1 MIPLFT
7 GSRVL
12 IILVEHYIAANFV
25 DIKFGDF
32 VQNTILFYLV
42 SFKFGDLGPRL
53 PNVTSLLQCQ
63 PS

>member
-12 IILVEHYIAANFV
+12 IILVEHYIAANLV

-32 VQNTILFYLV
+32 VQNTILFYLL
-42 SFKFGDLGPRL
+42 SFKFGDSGPRL